1 MWAGR
6 ATLAAL
12 LVLCFTVTCEA
23 RDNCLGCRTR
33 IYDADHLAKH
43 QAQEVT
49 AIGVSIVPREPNTGT
64 KYDYRASV
72 QVKLREKPE
81 TYANVAAVHCRKTG
95 ARLHCLAADESRENF
110 WLRRSGADLQL
121 QLTAAGEGI
130 EVIPAQHSNGLR
142 SDPPAKSGIS
152 TVHHAAS
159 AIGVL
164 CTLNAALA

>member
-1 MWAGR
+1 MGRSRNSRRTAG
-6 ATLAAL
+6 AL
-12 LVLCFTVTCEA
+12 LYRHLGSQGQLAWLLDTNLGRGPPRQAPSA
-23 RDNCLGCRTR
+23 RGDRNRR
-33 IYDADHLAKH
+33 F
-43 QAQEVT
+43 
-49 AIGVSIVPREPNTGT
+49 IVPREPNTGT

-81 TYANVAAVHCRKTG
+81 TYANVAAVHCHKTG